1 MEGATPSVLCSHF
14 VVMLILLLPDTS
26 VAEPRSQIIQ
36 LICGNRTTVSV
47 PNFVGTMETL
57 SEQVRARGYGVA
69 VTGTGPDATYGIS
82 QCYGDL
88 SLLDCVLCFSEARTL
103 IPQCFPYNGARIYL
117 DGCFM
122 RAENYSFYDEY
133 LGPEDRRV
141 CGNRTT
147 KGSLFQQN
155 ARAAVQQAVEN
166 APSNNGYASSQVSF
180 LRDSNDTAYVLAD
193 CWKTLSANSCAAC
206 LQNAS
211 ASMLGCLP
219 WSEGRA
225 LYTGCFMRYSDT
237 NFLNAITTNGGKVV
251 VTIIVVSSVVVL
263 GVGAFIGIGVW
274 KNKLIQKKRKG
285 ANDAEKL
292 VKILHDI
299 SLNFK
304 YSTLDKATG
313 SFDEANKLGQGGFGT
328 VYKGV
333 LADGR
338 EIAVKRLFFNN
349 KHRVA
354 DFYNE
359 VNIVS
364 SIEHKNLIRLLGCC
378 CSGPESLLVY
388 EFLPNQSL
396 DHFIFDPIKGKAL
409 NWEKRFEII
418 IGTAEGLIYLHE
430 NTKTRIIHRDIKASN
445 ILLDS
450 RLRAK
455 IADFG
460 LARSFQ
466 EGKSHISTVLAGT
479 LGYMAPEYLA
489 RGQLTEKADVYSFGV
504 LLLEIVT
511 GKKNNKRKNDED
523 TVSLVSDV
531 WEHFQRGIVEE
542 LFDLNLMLHN
552 CHTINVQNEVARVLH
567 VGLLCTQAIPTLR
580 PFMSKA
586 LKMLVKKD
594 EELPPPTKPPFVD
607 EKTMELHDPWED
619 YSLKQGSS
627 SSIANLSHTADQF
640 ALVISIS
647 DSKSGKFVAKLRDSR
662 VFHQV
667 ATSEACSSGEMERET
682 PSILCSLFVIVLILL
697 IPDTSV
703 AESISQIVQIICGN
717 ETGASVTNYMDTT
730 KNISQQMRTRGY
742 GVAVTGTGLVTNYAL
757 AQCYSNLS
765 LVDCV
770 LCFSEAETLLPQC
783 YPYNGRRIYLDG
795 CFFRVD
801 NYMFYDQ
808 YLGPEDRH
816 ICGNRTTKG
825 TLFQQNARRA
835 VQQAVANAPSNDGYA
850 RAEVSV
856 PGPSNETAYVLADCW
871 KTLSANS
878 CAACLQNAS
887 ASMLGCL
894 PWSEGRALYTG
905 CFMRY
910 SDTNFLN
917 DTSTSGGWSSRGKVV
932 VIVIVVVISS
942 VVVLGAAAFVGF
954 GVWKNKQIQKKRK
967 GKYFCAKNIND
978 VHIAEYISCDLH
990 TTVPRQLSRINLRR
1004 YGLLMLFLGN
1014 LNLLGAN
1021 DVEKLVKI
1029 LHKNSL
1035 NFKYS
1040 TLDKATGSFDE
1051 ANKLGQGG
1059 FGTVYKGVLAD
1070 GREIAVKRLFF
1081 NNKHRAADFYNEV
1094 NIISSVQHKN
1104 LTRLLG
1110 CSCSG
1115 PESLLV
1121 YELLPNQSLDRFI
1134 FDPIKGKALN
1144 WEKRFEII
1152 IGTAEGMVYL
1162 HENTNTRII
1171 HRDIKASNILLDSRL
1186 RAKIADFGLARS
1198 FQADKSHISTAIAGT
1213 LGYMAPEYLAHGQL
1227 TEKADVYSFGVL
1239 LLEIVTGSQ
1248 NNKRKNAEY
1257 TVSLVSNAW
1266 EHFQRGIVEELF
1278 DPNLM
1283 LHNYHT
1289 INVKNEVARVLHVGL
1304 LCTQEIPTLRP
1315 SMSEALQMF
1324 VKKDEEL
1331 PPPTKPP
1338 FVDEKTMELHD
1349 PWEMYSLK
1357 QGDSATTAHLSH
1369 SSFYPR

>member
-1 MEGATPSVLCSHF
+1 
-14 VVMLILLLPDTS
+14 
-26 VAEPRSQIIQ
+26 
-36 LICGNRTTVSV
+36 
-47 PNFVGTMETL
+47 
-57 SEQVRARGYGVA
+57 
-69 VTGTGPDATYGIS
+69 
-82 QCYGDL
+82 
-88 SLLDCVLCFSEARTL
+88 
-103 IPQCFPYNGARIYL
+103 
-117 DGCFM
+117 
-122 RAENYSFYDEY
+122 
-133 LGPEDRRV
+133 
-141 CGNRTT
+141 
-147 KGSLFQQN
+147 
-155 ARAAVQQAVEN
+155 
-166 APSNNGYASSQVSF
+166 
-180 LRDSNDTAYVLAD
+180 
-193 CWKTLSANSCAAC
+193 
-206 LQNAS
+206 
-211 ASMLGCLP
+211 
-219 WSEGRA
+219 
-225 LYTGCFMRYSDT
+225 
-237 NFLNAITTNGGKVV
+237 
-251 VTIIVVSSVVVL
+251 
-263 GVGAFIGIGVW
+263 
-274 KNKLIQKKRKG
+274 
-285 ANDAEKL
+285 
-292 VKILHDI
+292 
-299 SLNFK
+299 
-304 YSTLDKATG
+304 
-313 SFDEANKLGQGGFGT
+313 
-328 VYKGV
+328 
-333 LADGR
+333 
-338 EIAVKRLFFNN
+338 
-349 KHRVA
+349 
-354 DFYNE
+354 
-359 VNIVS
+359 
-364 SIEHKNLIRLLGCC
+364 
-378 CSGPESLLVY
+378 
-388 EFLPNQSL
+388 
-396 DHFIFDPIKGKAL
+396 
-409 NWEKRFEII
+409 
-418 IGTAEGLIYLHE
+418 
-430 NTKTRIIHRDIKASN
+430 
-445 ILLDS
+445 
-450 RLRAK
+450 
-455 IADFG
+455 
-460 LARSFQ
+460 
-466 EGKSHISTVLAGT
+466 
-479 LGYMAPEYLA
+479 
-489 RGQLTEKADVYSFGV
+489 
-504 LLLEIVT
+504 
-511 GKKNNKRKNDED
+511 
-523 TVSLVSDV
+523 
-531 WEHFQRGIVEE
+531 
-542 LFDLNLMLHN
+542 
-552 CHTINVQNEVARVLH
+552 
-567 VGLLCTQAIPTLR
+567 
-580 PFMSKA
+580 
-586 LKMLVKKD
+586 
-594 EELPPPTKPPFVD
+594 
-607 EKTMELHDPWED
+607 
-619 YSLKQGSS
+619 
-627 SSIANLSHTADQF
+627 
-640 ALVISIS
+640 
-647 DSKSGKFVAKLRDSR
+647 
-662 VFHQV
+662 
-667 ATSEACSSGEMERET
+667 MERAT

-742 GVAVTGTGLVTNYAL
+742 GVAVTGTGLDTNYAL

-816 ICGNRTTKG
+816 VCGNRTTKG

-917 DTSTSGGWSSRGKVV
+917 DTSTSGGSSSRGKVV

-954 GVWKNKQIQKKRK
+954 GVWKNTQIQKK
-967 GKYFCAKNIND
+967 GK
-978 VHIAEYISCDLH
+978 
-990 TTVPRQLSRINLRR
+990 
-1004 YGLLMLFLGN
+1004 
-1014 LNLLGAN
+1014 GAN
-1021 DVEKLVKI
+1021 DVAKLVKI
-1029 LHKNSL
+1029 LHQNSL

-1227 TEKADVYSFGVL
+1227 TEKVDIYSFGVL
-1239 LLEIVTGSQ
+1239 LLEIVTGRQ
-1248 NNKRKNAEY
+1248 NNKRKDAKY
-1257 TVSLVSNAW
+1257 TVSLVSDVW

-1278 DPNLM
+1278 DSNLM

-1315 SMSEALQMF
+1315 SMSKALQMF